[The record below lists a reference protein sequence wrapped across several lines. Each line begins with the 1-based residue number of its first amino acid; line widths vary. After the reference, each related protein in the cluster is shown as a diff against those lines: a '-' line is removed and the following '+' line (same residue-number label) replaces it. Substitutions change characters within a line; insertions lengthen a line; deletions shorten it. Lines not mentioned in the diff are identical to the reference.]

1 MIKIEIQQKIAR
13 SLQRIADWQ
22 VLRDSKDCQMGPAYV
37 DMQLQWENDRLR
49 KLRKKLEEV
58 A

>member
-22 VLRDSKDCQMGPAYV
+22 ALRDDCQMGPAYV
-37 DMQLQWENDRLR
+37 DMQLQWENDRLT